1 MHPTLINAHINW
13 SCPVRLWKRSWEKFF
28 SDVFGHIH
36 VRGPDIKRDRKGETT
51 YSAVRPQ

>member
-13 SCPVRLWKRSWEKFF
+13 SCPVRLWKRSWEKVF